1 MVSDIGDRPIEVL
14 LVEDNPAD
22 FRLAQDTLEQSHQRV
37 NITHAE
43 DGEVAMA
50 ILKRQGEYA
59 NAPRPDL
66 MLLDLRMPKKDGTE
80 VLAEMNQ
87 DEDLVSIPVML
98 LTGTEAESSLLES
111 YSIPP
116 SRYARKPLQLEQ
128 FHRALGQMGLFS
140 RQPIQVPTQQQTQ
153 AASESSGSGRRWCG
167 PSGRGQLPVIP
178 AAERG
183 QKGMTPEILRSPC

>member
-1 MVSDIGDRPIEVL
+1 MVSADIGDRPIEVL
-14 LVEDNPAD
+14 LVEDSPAD
-22 FRLAQDTLEQSHQRV
+22 FRLAQDTLEQSHQQV

-43 DGEVAMA
+43 DGEVALA
-50 ILKRQGEYA
+50 ILRKEGEHFR
-59 NAPRPDL
+59 APTPDL
-66 MLLDLRMPKKDGTE
+66 ILLDLRMPRKNGED

-87 DEDLVSIPVML
+87 DEDLSKIPVML

-140 RQPIQVPTQQQTQ
+140 RQPIQLPTREQTRED
-153 AASESSGSGRRWCG
+153 ASAGAGKRRWWWPFG
-167 PSGRGQLPVIP
+167 
-178 AAERG
+178 
-183 QKGMTPEILRSPC
+183 

>member
-1 MVSDIGDRPIEVL
+1 MVADIGDRPIEIL

-22 FRLAQDTLEQSHQRV
+22 FRLAQDTIERSNQRA

-43 DGEVAMA
+43 DGEIALA
-50 ILKRQGEYA
+50 ILRKEGEHA

-66 MLLDLRMPKKDGTE
+66 ILLDLRLPRKDGTE

-116 SRYARKPLQLEQ
+116 SRYARKPLQLEV

-140 RQPIQVPTQQQTQ
+140 RQPIQVPTQQQVQRET
-153 AASESSGSGRRWCG
+153 AETAPKRRWWWPFG
-167 PSGRGQLPVIP
+167 
-178 AAERG
+178 
-183 QKGMTPEILRSPC
+183 

>member
-1 MVSDIGDRPIEVL
+1 MVSGIGDRPIEIL

-22 FRLAQDTLEQSHQRV
+22 ARLAQDTIEQSEHDA

-50 ILKRQGEYA
+50 MLKNEGEYSST
-59 NAPRPDL
+59 PRPDL
-66 MLLDLRMPKKDGTE
+66 ILLDMRMPRKDGAE
-80 VLAEMNQ
+80 VLADINT
-87 DEDLVSIPVML
+87 DENLASIPVML

-128 FHRALGQMGLFS
+128 YHRVLANLGLFS
-140 RQPIQVPTQQQTQ
+140 RQPIQVPTQAQAREATEEQ
-153 AASESSGSGRRWCG
+153 AAGRRRWWWPFG
-167 PSGRGQLPVIP
+167 
-178 AAERG
+178 
-183 QKGMTPEILRSPC
+183 

>member
-1 MVSDIGDRPIEVL
+1 MVSSTSDRHIEIL

-22 FRLAQDTLEQSHQRV
+22 SRLAQDTIERSHQQA

-43 DGEVAMA
+43 DGEIALA
-50 ILKRQGEYA
+50 ILRREGEYSD
-59 NAPRPDL
+59 APRPDL
-66 MLLDLRMPKKDGTE
+66 ILLDLRLPKMDGTQ
-80 VLAEMNQ
+80 VLAEMNK
-87 DEDLVSIPVML
+87 DEDLISIPVML

-140 RQPIQVPTQQQTQ
+140 RQPIQIPTQQQTQ
-153 AASESSGSGRRWCG
+153 AATASSGSGRRWWWPFG
-167 PSGRGQLPVIP
+167 
-178 AAERG
+178 
-183 QKGMTPEILRSPC
+183 

>member
-1 MVSDIGDRPIEVL
+1 MVSNIGDRPLEIL

-22 FRLAQDTLEQSHQRV
+22 YRLAQDTIERSNQQA

-43 DGEVAMA
+43 DGEIAMA
-50 ILKRQGEYA
+50 ILRKEGEYA
-59 NAPRPDL
+59 DAARPDL
-66 MLLDLRMPKKDGTE
+66 ILLDLRLPKKDGTE

-140 RQPIQVPTQQQTQ
+140 RQPIRIPTQQQTQ
-153 AASESSGSGRRWCG
+153 EATAAASSGRRRWWWPFG
-167 PSGRGQLPVIP
+167 
-178 AAERG
+178 
-183 QKGMTPEILRSPC
+183 

>member
-1 MVSDIGDRPIEVL
+1 MAVNVGDRPIEIL

-22 FRLAQDTLEQSHQRV
+22 ARLAQDTIEQSHQRS

-43 DGEVAMA
+43 DGEVALA
-50 ILKRQGEYA
+50 ILRREGEHSD
-59 NAPRPDL
+59 APRPDL
-66 MLLDLRMPKKDGTE
+66 ILLDMRLPKKDGAE

-87 DEDLVSIPVML
+87 DESLVGIPVML

-140 RQPIQVPTQQQTQ
+140 RQPIQLPTQQETRS
-153 AASESSGSGRRWCG
+153 ATEASASRRRWWWPFG
-167 PSGRGQLPVIP
+167 
-178 AAERG
+178 
-183 QKGMTPEILRSPC
+183 

>member
-1 MVSDIGDRPIEVL
+1 MVSQIGERPIEIL

-22 FRLAQDTLEQSHQRV
+22 FRLAQDTIEQSNQRA

-43 DGEVAMA
+43 DGEEAMA
-50 ILKRQGEYA
+50 ILRKEGDHA
-59 NAPRPDL
+59 NAARPDL
-66 MLLDLRMPKKDGTE
+66 ILLDLRLPKLDGAG
-80 VLAEMNQ
+80 VLAQINE
-87 DEDLVSIPVML
+87 DEDLISIPVML

-140 RQPIQVPTQQQTQ
+140 RQPIQIPTQQVVREAT
-153 AASESSGSGRRWCG
+153 SNRR
-167 PSGRGQLPVIP
+167 
-178 AAERG
+178 ERKWWWPFG
-183 QKGMTPEILRSPC
+183 

>member
-14 LVEDNPAD
+14 LAEDNPAD
-22 FRLAQDTLEQSHQRV
+22 LRLAQDTLEQSTQRV

-43 DGEVAMA
+43 DGEVALA
-50 ILKRQGEYA
+50 ILRREGEYA
-59 NAPRPDL
+59 DAPRPDL
-66 MLLDLRMPKKDGTE
+66 ILLDLRMPRKSGED
-80 VLAEMNQ
+80 VLAELNQ
-87 DEDLVSIPVML
+87 DEDLVKIPVML

-140 RQPIQVPTQQQTQ
+140 RQPIQIPTREQARTDASAAQTK
-153 AASESSGSGRRWCG
+153 RRWWWPFG
-167 PSGRGQLPVIP
+167 
-178 AAERG
+178 
-183 QKGMTPEILRSPC
+183 

>member
-1 MVSDIGDRPIEVL
+1 MVTDIGDRPIEIL

-22 FRLAQDTLEQSHQRV
+22 FRLAQDTIERSNQRA

-43 DGEVAMA
+43 DGEIALA
-50 ILKRQGEYA
+50 ILKKEGEHSE
-59 NAPRPDL
+59 APRPDL
-66 MLLDLRMPKKDGTE
+66 ILLDLRLPKKDGTE
-80 VLAEMNQ
+80 VLAEINQ

-140 RQPIQVPTQQQTQ
+140 RQPISIPTQQQVQQTTS
-153 AASESSGSGRRWCG
+153 APSGGGRRWWWPFG
-167 PSGRGQLPVIP
+167 
-178 AAERG
+178 
-183 QKGMTPEILRSPC
+183 

>member
-1 MVSDIGDRPIEVL
+1 MVSGSGDRPLELL

-22 FRLAQDTLEQSHQRV
+22 FRLVQDTIEQSHQRT

-43 DGEVAMA
+43 DGEEALA
-50 ILKRQGEYA
+50 ILKREGEYA
-59 NAPRPDL
+59 DAPRPDL
-66 MLLDLRMPKKDGTE
+66 ILLDLRLPKKDGAE
-80 VLAEMNQ
+80 VLADMNQ

-140 RQPIQVPTQQQTQ
+140 RQPIQIPTAERRLAPEP
-153 AASESSGSGRRWCG
+153 AASTGRRRWWWPFG
-167 PSGRGQLPVIP
+167 
-178 AAERG
+178 
-183 QKGMTPEILRSPC
+183 